1 MNFLKNL
8 FKKDATVY
16 PADSPSSKTSGSSSK
31 TSDSSS
37 KTSDPS
43 FLTKILTDSAN
54 DKLLPSPITIL
65 LSLLYIASI
74 LYVSEKKTIPFGYI
88 ILSFT
93 YIASMMYFIKN
104 AYNTNGYFKNLNTF
118 FSFDILKSFTFA
130 NNILK
135 NGIVMSWFFVLLLI
149 IAVIYNLY
157 SIIMVTTSVFMRT
170 RQMQSYDLN
179 LSKSRWND
187 LVTYSVLFYIIA
199 FSFIYVIYFMPSTIT
214 VTNTRELTY
223 TTIVALL
230 FLLAMSCTIANYFIQ
245 VKVTTGLQNDS
256 VNKKSEAEK
265 QLEVSDEKTADQNI
279 FKSTYYWFL
288 NLFNNPSMM
297 MP

>member
-1 MNFLKNL
+1 
-8 FKKDATVY
+8 
-16 PADSPSSKTSGSSSK
+16 
-31 TSDSSS
+31 
-37 KTSDPS
+37 
-43 FLTKILTDSAN
+43 
-54 DKLLPSPITIL
+54 
-65 LSLLYIASI
+65 
-74 LYVSEKKTIPFGYI
+74 
-88 ILSFT
+88 
-93 YIASMMYFIKN
+93 
-104 AYNTNGYFKNLNTF
+104 
-118 FSFDILKSFTFA
+118 
-130 NNILK
+130 
-135 NGIVMSWFFVLLLI
+135 
-149 IAVIYNLY
+149 
-157 SIIMVTTSVFMRT
+157 MVTTSVFMRT

-179 LSKSRWND
+179 LSKTRWND

-199 FSFIYVIYFMPSTIT
+199 FSFICVIYFMPSTMIYESGKQP
-214 VTNTRELTY
+214 VRELTY
-223 TTIVALL
+223 TPIVVLL